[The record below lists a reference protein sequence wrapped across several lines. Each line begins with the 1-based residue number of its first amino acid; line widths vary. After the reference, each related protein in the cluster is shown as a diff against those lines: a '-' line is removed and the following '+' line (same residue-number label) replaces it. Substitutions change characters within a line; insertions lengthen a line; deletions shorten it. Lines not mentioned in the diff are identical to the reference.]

1 MAAKGPSRS
10 HAPKGGDVPNDPV
23 SQKPLT
29 ATLLQE
35 FQNLKDK
42 FKNDDD
48 VQEKGAACDLLYTL
62 VHTVSSNLESY
73 FLLIFASPFENLFRV
88 PISAFGKS
96 HSFARMQS
104 FPRRFSRDS
113 ESS

>member
-1 MAAKGPSRS
+1 MASKGPSRS

-48 VQEKGAACDLLYTL
+48 VQEKGAECGL
-62 VHTVSSNLESY
+62 
-73 FLLIFASPFENLFRV
+73 
-88 PISAFGKS
+88 
-96 HSFARMQS
+96 
-104 FPRRFSRDS
+104 
-113 ESS
+113 

>member
-10 HAPKGGDVPNDPV
+10 HAPKGGEVPNEPV

-29 ATLLQE
+29 TTLLQE

-48 VQEKGAACDLLYTL
+48 VQEKGIGFSSIDNKPKVMLSCS
-62 VHTVSSNLESY
+62 VSYVSL
-73 FLLIFASPFENLFRV
+73 
-88 PISAFGKS
+88 G
-96 HSFARMQS
+96 
-104 FPRRFSRDS
+104 
-113 ESS
+113 